1 MCQTPFL
8 VKIVSD
14 HFLANQKRVR
24 HLFKCQNWPK
34 FPGVDVWSVSITAYL
49 SNETSPLIITAV
61 MSIGWRGPRDRKEGP
76 LGWS

>member
-34 FPGVDVWSVSITAYL
+34 FPGVNSSRL
-49 SNETSPLIITAV
+49 
-61 MSIGWRGPRDRKEGP
+61 RQFQ
-76 LGWS
+76 LGMELG